1 MEAWSFT
8 EQPYPAAWDVDEPSL
23 RATLPNRYFDPKLGA
38 DLYHRYLDDWA
49 ACDELGL
56 NLMVNEHHASARC
69 LTVSCTHTLA
79 ILARITKKA
88 RLLSLGINL
97 ANRPDPIKIAE
108 EIAYI
113 DVLSRGRFNAGFV
126 RGVPYEIMPTNASP
140 VGMSERFWETAAF

>member
-23 RATLPNRYFDPKLGA
+23 RATLPNLYFDPKLGA

-56 NLMVNEHHASARC
+56 NLMVNEHHASATY
-69 LTVSCTHTLA
+69 LTVSCTHTLV
-79 ILARITKKA
+79 TKKA
-88 RLLSLGINL
+88 RFLSLGINL

-108 EIAYI
+108 ES
-113 DVLSRGRFNAGFV
+113 LSR
-126 RGVPYEIMPTNASP
+126 P
-140 VGMSERFWETAAF
+140 V